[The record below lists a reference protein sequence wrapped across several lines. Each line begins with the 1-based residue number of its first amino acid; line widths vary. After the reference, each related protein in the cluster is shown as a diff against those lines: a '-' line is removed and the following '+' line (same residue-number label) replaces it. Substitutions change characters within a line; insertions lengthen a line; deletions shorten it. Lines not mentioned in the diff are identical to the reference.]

1 MSSQDEEQPE
11 NTTSPAVHKE
21 RKKKEIRKTKSLSK
35 ENTNDNKFK
44 NKSINDKK
52 RNRDNLDNIIKDNVD
67 AGDQLTDNVPE
78 SKLGDPS
85 KLNKDRL
92 KPKKQQQQ
100 QKTMIK
106 KKKKITPSNRKKEEQ
121 QLTMKSKSPKFK
133 TTKMNKISA
142 KSILRNDSIKPFVG
156 TSANKNSVNS
166 VTFKE
171 KQSVLTSSDFF
182 YANDGYVSPD
192 TQSLLHRS
200 NSNEMSNIP
209 TVELPFENRIGDCEI
224 DILDS
229 TVNNDLNEVD
239 NIIESTE
246 SFVDINSIDERRME
260 DGRQKRRD
268 GNLAFEKRQKVTLER
283 RAKIEEKRRA
293 MEAQKLS
300 EMMADELRQK
310 ELEEEWRLGE
320 ELRAQQKLSMIADKQ
335 ARELALENERKEAAR
350 KRANALER
358 ERLEREAALARMSVL
373 LAQRQAEEQLK
384 LAKEKLA
391 QEIEEALRAKEQQL
405 LAAMT
410 EEERTRYLAERR
422 HEEEEKRRE
431 EEQRMRDMETERL
444 RREQERERKIAE
456 LEAEFERA
464 RQLKRRYVVGSFLR
478 SRQLL
483 YLAQKISRAYT
494 YSYFGKLPRIDLG
507 NNNNNKTSVMQD
519 GNILADGYEEKNNR
533 NIHDLPSLTEIMSA
547 MEEKS

>member
-21 RKKKEIRKTKSLSK
+21 RKKKKIRKSKALSK

-44 NKSINDKK
+44 NKGINDKK

-85 KLNKDRL
+85 KRNKDRL
-92 KPKKQQQQ
+92 KPKKQQEQ
-100 QKTMIK
+100 QKTIIK
-106 KKKKITPSNRKKEEQ
+106 KKKKITLSNRKEEEQ
-121 QLTMKSKSPKFK
+121 QMTMKSKSPKLK
-133 TTKMNKISA
+133 TTKKNKIPA
-142 KSILRNDSIKPFVG
+142 KSISRNDSIKPFIG
-156 TSANKNSVNS
+156 TSANKNSVNN

-200 NSNEMSNIP
+200 NTNEMSNIP
-209 TVELPFENRIGDCEI
+209 AVELPFENRIGDCEI

-268 GNLAFEKRQKVTLER
+268 GNLAFEKRQKVIER
-283 RAKIEEKRRA
+283 RAKMEEKRRA

-310 ELEEEWRLGE
+310 QLEEEWRLEE

-335 ARELALENERKEAAR
+335 ARELALENEREEAAR

-358 ERLEREAALARMSVL
+358 EREAALARMSVL

-507 NNNNNKTSVMQD
+507 NNNNNKISVMQD

-533 NIHDLPSLTEIMSA
+533 NIHDLPSLTELMSA